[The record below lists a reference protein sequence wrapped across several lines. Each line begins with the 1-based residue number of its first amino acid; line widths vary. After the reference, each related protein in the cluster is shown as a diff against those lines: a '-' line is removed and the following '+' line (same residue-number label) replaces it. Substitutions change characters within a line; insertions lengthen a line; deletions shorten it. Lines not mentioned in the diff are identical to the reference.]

1 MKESKEELRLSR
13 RLLGLYTIKELSDMF
28 DIGRHKI
35 DLMINTGKLKYVSPN
50 GKTRY
55 VLLKDYVNA
64 LGIDFEAIKKDS
76 NLNGLLSGRV
86 DRTLQNAQLNE
97 TE

>member
-55 VLLKDYVNA
+55 VLLKDYVF
-64 LGIDFEAIKKDS
+64 LHI
-76 NLNGLLSGRV
+76 
-86 DRTLQNAQLNE
+86 
-97 TE
+97 

>member
-1 MKESKEELRLSR
+1 MTEGKEELRQSR

-55 VLLKDYVNA
+55 ILLKDYVNV
-64 LGIDFEAIKKDS
+64 LGIDFEALKKDS
-76 NLNGLLSGRV
+76 SLNGLLSGRV
-86 DRTLQNAQLNE
+86 DRTIQNAQLNK